1 MRVRALSLVVTC
13 ILLLAACGGDGE
25 QPSDDGSTPA
35 SQDLGSKPT
44 FEIASD
50 EQPPADLQVEVLAEG
65 DGAVVEDGQTLV
77 MHYVGKSWSTGE
89 QFDASWDREQ
99 LFSFTLGEGRVI
111 PGWERGIGGTAD
123 GRIAPM
129 RVGERRRITIPPELG
144 YGEAGA
150 AGGAIGPN
158 ETLVFVV
165 DLIGIEG
172 A

>member
-1 MRVRALSLVVTC
+1 MRLRALSLAVTC
-13 ILLLAACGGDGE
+13 VLILTACGGDGE

-44 FEIASD
+44 FEVPSD
-50 EQPPADLQVEVLAEG
+50 QQPPADLQVEVLAEG
-65 DGAVVEDGQTLV
+65 DGPAVEDGQTLV

-89 QFDASWDREQ
+89 QFDASWDRGQ
-99 LFSFTLGEGRVI
+99 PFSFTLGEGRVI
-111 PGWERGIGGTAD
+111 PGWERGIGGTA
-123 GRIAPM
+123 GGSIEPM
-129 RVGERRRITIPPELG
+129 RVGERRRITIPPELAYRETG
-144 YGEAGA
+144 AGS
-150 AGGAIGPN
+150 AIGPN